1 MCDGHHGWNIALR
14 ASSDMSPAIA
24 PRQIIGGIA
33 MNAANDIRELS
44 LDEMDSVSGGG
55 GTPTVRQHC
64 SFGQICNT
72 YGTGRGKAVLGR
84 EIYRLRTRTTEPGAT
99 DK

>member
-1 MCDGHHGWNIALR
+1 
-14 ASSDMSPAIA
+14 
-24 PRQIIGGIA
+24 

-72 YGTGRGKAVLGR
+72 GSWQGEGGLGEGDIPAANQNHGTGRDGQVNDH
-84 EIYRLRTRTTEPGAT
+84 RTGH
-99 DK
+99 